1 MLHPEQLALP
11 SAVSLHMVGNIIRF
25 NACNVI
31 SYSNIN
37 VPSSVRPGK
46 PGSGMIS
53 LFSSEKEMK
62 VRQHRMGGSQAL
74 CREVPAGD
82 LHTEAEGAEV
92 VGRELV
98 PYGLGAR
105 TESCGAPQH
114 P

>member
-11 SAVSLHMVGNIIRF
+11 SAVSLHMVGNTIRF
-25 NACNVI
+25 NACSVI